1 MSLLDT
7 ASLIVTP
14 NGYKEGKLYSVIPS
28 DGSGDLSV
36 TRATTATRVNSAGLI
51 ELVPYN
57 IVNYSEQFDNAA
69 WTKVDAS
76 VTANTTTAPDGTLT
90 ADTITD
96 NSTLDR
102 HITYQSLDSE
112 RSLTRT
118 LSTYAKQGTL
128 RYLALSVT
136 ITSDSTACYS
146 AIFDLQTGTIT
157 ATKNNGSAT
166 ISASIENAGNGW
178 YRCII
183 SGALGNGFETIY
195 PVIATSDRAGFTG
208 SLVNNNLPIYAG
220 SGQSLYIWGAQL
232 NEGTLL
238 PYQKTETRL
247 NIPRLDYS
255 NGTCPSLLV
264 EPQRT
269 NLVTYSSSFDNAAWV
284 KPVVS
289 VTANAATSPDGT
301 QNADLIYPTSS
312 ASNVGAYQLTAGV
325 TGIVGTVSCYVK
337 SAGKNWALLGTDNT
351 SPYNVSFDLVNGV
364 VGSVPSGYS
373 ATIESVGNGWYRITT
388 TYQIGSSLNYP
399 FVGVADNTSRSVVPN
414 GTDGIYAWG
423 FQVEAGNYSTSYIPT
438 TSASVTRN
446 ADVISKTGI
455 SSLIGQTEG
464 VVFFDLELNNTPI
477 ADSYIFVRNS
487 SASNYIGL
495 RIQNN
500 LIRYEGAVSASITCS
515 IPKLAV
521 ANTRYKVALAYN
533 TNDFAMYVN
542 GDLIGT
548 DNVGTIGSMDTL
560 DLNFNL
566 PGVNSYE
573 FNSVALWKTRL
584 TNTQL
589 AQLTTI

>member
-1 MSLLDT
+1 MSLLSQ
-7 ASLIVTP
+7 ASLCVTP
-14 NGYKEGKLYSVIPS
+14 SAYKEGKLYSVIPS

-269 NLVTYSSSFDNAAWV
+269 NKVTYSSSFDNAAWN
-284 KPVVS
+284 KLNQGLGSAPIITPNYA
-289 VTANAATSPDGT
+289 TAPDGT
-301 QNADLIYPTSS
+301 QTATRFQCNLNGGNTNASRSWMTLSFNPSLTINMSIYIKL
-312 ASNVGAYQLTAGV
+312 N
-325 TGIVGTVSCYVK
+325 
-337 SAGKNWALLGTDNT
+337 SAGSKTIVFSDSGGDTKVITNT
-351 SPYNVSFDLVNGV
+351 EWQRIDLTQSG
-364 VGSVPSGYS
+364 GSG
-373 ATIESVGNGWYRITT
+373 EYRIGL
-388 TYQIGSSLNYP
+388 IGGLSSDTLDCCIW
-399 FVGVADNTSRSVVPN
+399 GAQAEEGS
-414 GTDGIYAWG
+414 YA
-423 FQVEAGNYSTSYIPT
+423 TSYIPT

-464 VVFFDLELNNTPI
+464 TMFWDINVDIL
-477 ADSYIFVRNS
+477 
-487 SASNYIGL
+487 SASGHEDIFNID
-495 RIQNN
+495 N
-500 LIRYEGAVSASITCS
+500 GAFGNTIYLAKLSNATFGAEVYNASVQQFGVFS
-515 IPKLAV
+515 IPIPAV
-521 ANTRYKVALAYN
+521 GRYKLALAYK
-533 TNDFAMYVN
+533 TNDFAFYVN
-542 GDLIGT
+542 GVL
-548 DNVGTIGSMDTL
+548 VGSDTSGSVGAMSRIQLGQTVFGPSTGYT
-560 DLNFNL
+560 NAA
-566 PGVNSYE
+566 
-573 FNSVALWKTRL
+573 ALWQTRL
-584 TNTQL
+584 TNDEL
-589 AQLTTI
+589 ATLTTI